1 MCKKGLTWESI
12 FFIITFNKIQISREL
27 VLDIYNL
34 HIHLLDQ
41 AIGWQIKMKRHLAC
55 SLPFESNLM
64 IQPL

>member
-12 FFIITFNKIQISREL
+12 FFIITFNKIQIPREL

-41 AIGWQIKMKRHLAC
+41 AIGWHQNEEALG
-55 SLPFESNLM
+55 LFFTF
-64 IQPL
+64 